1 MYGGPMFG
9 DLDSF
14 NPHDL
19 IAGDFPLKTEA
30 ITLAKGQN
38 LKRGS
43 VLGRIRASDKFVL
56 SRKTDDAGAEIS
68 DGSEVPLRVL
78 GEDVDATDKEHVTV
92 AYRTGSFLRQ
102 GLVLHESHSLA
113 DIKYDLETRSIFI
126 ED

>member
-43 VLGRIRASDKFVL
+43 VLGRIKASGKFVL
-56 SRKTDDAGAEIS
+56 SRKTDDKAAEVS
-68 DGSEVPLRVL
+68 DGSETPLRIL
-78 GEDVDATDKEHVTV
+78 GEDVDATDKDQVTV
-92 AYRTGSFLRQ
+92 AYRTGSFLKQ
-102 GLVLHESHSLA
+102 GLTLHESHGFA

>member
-1 MYGGPMFG
+1 MFG
-9 DLDSF
+9 DLDGF

-43 VLGRIRASDKFVL
+43 VLGRIKASGKFVL
-56 SRKTDDAGAEIS
+56 SRKTNDQGAAIS
-68 DGSEVPLRVL
+68 DGSEIPLRIL
-78 GEDVDATDKEHVTV
+78 GEAVDASDKDQVTV
-92 AYRTGSFLRQ
+92 AYRTGSFLKQ
-102 GLVLHESHSLA
+102 GLTLHESHNFG

>member
-9 DLDSF
+9 DLDGF

-43 VLGRIRASDKFVL
+43 VLGRIKASGKFVL
-56 SRKTDDAGAEIS
+56 SRKTNDSAAEVS
-68 DGSEVPLRVL
+68 DGSEFPLRIL
-78 GEDVDATDKEHVTV
+78 AEDVNALDKDQVTV
-92 AYRTGSFLRQ
+92 AYRTGSFLKQ
-102 GLVLHESHSLA
+102 GLTLHESHNFS
-113 DIKYDLETRSIFI
+113 DIKYDLEIRSIFI